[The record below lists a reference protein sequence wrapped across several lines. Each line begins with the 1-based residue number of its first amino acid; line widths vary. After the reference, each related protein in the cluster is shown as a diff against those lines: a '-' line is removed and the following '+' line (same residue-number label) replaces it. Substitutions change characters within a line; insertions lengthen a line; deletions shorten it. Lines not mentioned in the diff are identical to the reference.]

1 MAARMRQ
8 EVLARAGSLLLLL
21 LLWEV
26 AARLAANPRLLPG
39 IEAVLGELLREIR
52 SGELPHHLGVTLLR
66 VACAF
71 ALAMLAGVALG
82 TTLGR
87 SPRLDRWL
95 DAWVLLLLNVP
106 ALVVAALLYIWLGLT
121 EAAAILAVALNK
133 LPTVVVTMR
142 EGARALDPA
151 YAELA
156 RAYHLSHARALRH
169 VVVPQLAPYTLA
181 AARTGLSLIW
191 KIVLVVELI
200 GRSDGVGFRIG
211 LFFQLFDIAGILAY
225 TLAFAAVVQCIEW
238 TFLQPLE
245 RRVNRWR

>member
-1 MAARMRQ
+1 MRGR
-8 EVLARAGSLLLLL
+8 EALARAGSLLLLV
-21 LLWEV
+21 LLWEA
-26 AARLAANPRLLPG
+26 AARLAGDPRLMPG
-39 IEAVLGELLREIR
+39 LGTILGELLREAR
-52 SGELPHHLGVTLLR
+52 SGELGHHLGVTLLR
-66 VACAF
+66 VGAAF

-82 TTLGR
+82 VALGR
-87 SPRLDRWL
+87 SPALDRWL

-106 ALVVAALLYIWLGLT
+106 ALVVAALLYVWMGLT
-121 EAAAILAVALNK
+121 EAAAVLAVALNK

-151 YAELA
+151 WAELA
-156 RAYHLSHARALRH
+156 RAYRLPRGRALRH

-191 KIVLVVELI
+191 KIVLVVELL
-200 GRSDGVGFRIG
+200 GRSDGVGFRVG

-225 TLAFAAVVQCIEW
+225 TLAFAAVVQLIEW
-238 TFLQPLE
+238 TALQPLE

>member
-1 MAARMRQ
+1 MRQ
-8 EVLARAGSLLLLL
+8 EVLTRAASLLLL
-21 LLWEV
+21 LLWEIV
-26 AARLAANPRLLPG
+26 ARLVSNPRLLPG
-39 IEAVLGELLREIR
+39 IGAVLGELLQETR
-52 SGELPHHLGVTLLR
+52 SGELPHHLGITLLR

-71 ALAMLAGVALG
+71 ILAMLAGTVLG
-82 TTLGR
+82 TALGR

-133 LPTVVVTMR
+133 LPTVVVMLR

-151 YAELA
+151 YAELT
-156 RAYHLSHARALRH
+156 RAYHLPHGRALRH
-169 VVVPQLAPYTLA
+169 VVVPQLAPYILA

-225 TLAFAAVVQCIEW
+225 TLAFAAVVQFIEW
-238 TFLQPLE
+238 TILQPLE

>member
-1 MAARMRQ
+1 MTREA
-8 EVLARAGSLLLLL
+8 LARAGSLLLLL
-21 LLWEV
+21 LLWEA
-26 AARLAANPRLLPG
+26 AARLVGDPRLMPTLG
-39 IEAVLGELLREIR
+39 AVLGEMLRETR
-52 SGELPHHLGVTLLR
+52 SGELPYHLGVTLLR
-66 VACAF
+66 VGAAF

-82 TTLGR
+82 VAMGR
-87 SPRLDRWL
+87 SPALDRWL
-95 DAWVLLLLNVP
+95 DAWVLLLLNLP
-106 ALVVAALLYIWLGLT
+106 ALVVAALLYVWMGLT

-151 YAELA
+151 WAELA
-156 RAYHLSHARALRH
+156 RAYRLPRLRALRH

-191 KIVLVVELI
+191 KIVLVVELL
-200 GRSDGVGFRIG
+200 GRSDGVGFRVG

-225 TLAFAAVVQCIEW
+225 TLAFAAVVQLIEW
-238 TFLQPLE
+238 TALQPLE

>member
-8 EVLARAGSLLLLL
+8 EALARAGSLLLLL

-26 AARLAANPRLLPG
+26 AARLVGNPRLLPG
-39 IEAVLGELLREIR
+39 ILAVLGELVREIQ
-52 SGELPHHLGVTLLR
+52 SGELQYHLGITLLR

-82 TTLGR
+82 TALGR

-95 DAWVLLLLNVP
+95 DAWVLLLLNIP

-156 RAYHLSHARALRH
+156 RAYHLSHARTLRH

-225 TLAFAAVVQCIEW
+225 TLAFAAVVQLIEW
-238 TFLQPLE
+238 TLLQPLE

>member
-1 MAARMRQ
+1 MAAGMRQ

-21 LLWEV
+21 LFWET
-26 AARLAANPRLLPG
+26 AAWLVGSPRLLPG
-39 IEAVLGELLREIR
+39 IGAVLGELLQEIR
-52 SGELPHHLGVTLLR
+52 SGELAHHLGITLLR

-82 TTLGR
+82 TALGR

-133 LPTVVVTMR
+133 LPTVVVTLR

-156 RAYHLSHARALRH
+156 RAYHLSHARMLRH

-200 GRSDGVGFRIG
+200 GRSDGIGFRIG

-225 TLAFAAVVQCIEW
+225 TLAFAAVVQLIEW
-238 TFLQPLE
+238 TVLQPLE